1 MFRGEF
7 VHSIDSKGRV
17 SIPTPFRE
25 ELQRRS
31 DQPPILTRWSN
42 CLQLYTYEDW
52 CERESQFMEMPNI
65 DPNVEKL
72 RRLVVSGANQS
83 KIDAQGR
90 LLIPPLLALCLPGC
104 STEANV
110 HLKDGSVV
118 QGEIVGSDH
127 ELLELVVE
135 VEPKTPAVPT
145 RSWR

>member
-31 DQPPILTRWSN
+31 DQPPMLTRWSK

-52 CERESQFMEMPNI
+52 CDREAQFMALPNI

-72 RRLVVSGANQS
+72 RRLIVSGANPS

-90 LLIPPLLALCLPGC
+90 LLIPPLLRAHADIEREVTIAGVGTHIEIWNKAHFDDDIVDTQDRYYEI
-104 STEANV
+104 SS
-110 HLKDGSVV
+110 SV
-118 QGEIVGSDH
+118 SN
-127 ELLELVVE
+127 LV
-135 VEPKTPAVPT
+135 K
-145 RSWR
+145 